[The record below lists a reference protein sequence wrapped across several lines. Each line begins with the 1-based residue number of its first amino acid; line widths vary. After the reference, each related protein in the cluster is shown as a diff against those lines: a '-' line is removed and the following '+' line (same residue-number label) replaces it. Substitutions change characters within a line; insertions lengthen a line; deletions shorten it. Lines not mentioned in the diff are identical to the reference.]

1 MEPPVESVS
10 ARDTAAGDGDDR
22 PAVDAP
28 APHALERSSRRREV
42 QAIAALA
49 LAAFSLNLNT
59 NVLGALLPF
68 VRAEV
73 GGAGGPLL
81 AAAGFGSAVGALL
94 CDRLA
99 RRIGRRSA
107 LVVGLAGF
115 VAASALHVVPG
126 SAAWLIALR
135 AAAGAA
141 VGLAYA
147 AASALVAE
155 LAPYG
160 RRGAAMGRFNAGM
173 FLAIPV
179 GMPLSVWFASLG
191 YWPGVFALQAVV
203 GLLGCYWTLRAVPV
217 DAPAPT
223 GASTWRVLANG
234 GAMAGLFATALHVGS
249 FFTTVQL
256 ATTWLDRTGRLPK
269 DQQMPLWI
277 GLGLLSVL
285 GSSLL
290 GRTADAVGKRLFV
303 MVTSLLLAACF
314 WLLAREQD
322 GLTLALVGSVLAL
335 VASARTGPLQ
345 ALVSGQVPAGDLA
358 ALMGLRG
365 FLMQVGVGGFALA
378 AAVLERERSFAAVLW
393 LAVGFQAL
401 SYLAIRLF
409 VREGK

>member
-1 MEPPVESVS
+1 M
-10 ARDTAAGDGDDR
+10 AITALATAAF
-22 PAVDAP
+22 A
-28 APHALERSSRRREV
+28 
-42 QAIAALA
+42 
-49 LAAFSLNLNT
+49 LNLNT

-68 VRAEV
+68 VRAAENLTDEQ
-73 GGAGGPLL
+73 GKQLI
-81 AAAGFGSAVGALL
+81 AAAAFGSAAGSLAFGRVAAWCGRRTALL
-94 CDRLA
+94 GAMAVFVVLSLLHLLP
-99 RRIGRRSA
+99 GTPLLL
-107 LVVGLAGF
+107 LVLRAGSGLA
-115 VAASALHVVPG
+115 
-126 SAAWLIALR
+126 
-135 AAAGAA
+135 
-141 VGLAYA
+141 VGVAYA
-147 AASALVAE
+147 AASALSAE
-155 LAPYG
+155 IVPYH
-160 RRGAAMGRFNAGM
+160 RRGASMGRFNAGM

-203 GLLGCYWTLRAVPV
+203 GLLGCYWTLRAVPI

-223 GASTWRVLANG
+223 GASTWRVLANA

-290 GRTADAVGKRLFV
+290 GRFADAVGKRLFV

-322 GLTLALVGSVLAL
+322 SLTLALVGSVLAL
-335 VASARTGPLQ
+335 IASARTGPLQ